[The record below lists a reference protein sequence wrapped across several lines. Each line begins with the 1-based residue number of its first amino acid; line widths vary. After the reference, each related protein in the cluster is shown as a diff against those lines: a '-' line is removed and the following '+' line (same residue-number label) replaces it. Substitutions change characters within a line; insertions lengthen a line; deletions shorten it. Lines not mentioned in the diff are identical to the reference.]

1 MKVEK
6 PSAVLEKAHAQLS
19 KKTPC
24 KCVGKLVF
32 ECHLSFKIKEGM
44 WRDLVSIKRVGN
56 PHVRSKS
63 HLTECGTV
71 HTGKTTQNVNQC
83 GSVFTQKQCFITDQ
97 NIHAGKELGECN
109 ECEKS
114 ADKRENLIIHQMHAR
129 EKSYECGSNEKV
141 FIPKSSL
148 SRCLR
153 GLPGDKPNACHE
165 DENVFNGK

>member
-6 PSAVLEKAHAQLS
+6 PSAVVEKAHAHLS
-19 KKTPC
+19 KEKPC

-32 ECHLSFKIKEGM
+32 KCHFSFEIKEGM
-44 WRDLVSIKRVGN
+44 WRVPVSIKRVGAL
-56 PHVRSKS
+56 HIRSKS
-63 HLTECGTV
+63 HLTECETA
-71 HTGKTTQNVNQC
+71 HAGKTSLSVNQC
-83 GSVFTQKQCFITDQ
+83 GSVFTQKQCLITDQ
-97 NIHAGKELGECN
+97 NIQAGKELGECN

-129 EKSYECGSNEKV
+129 EKFYECGSYEKA

-153 GLPGDKPNACHE
+153 GLPGDEAYACKK
-165 DENVFNGK
+165 DENVFKGK